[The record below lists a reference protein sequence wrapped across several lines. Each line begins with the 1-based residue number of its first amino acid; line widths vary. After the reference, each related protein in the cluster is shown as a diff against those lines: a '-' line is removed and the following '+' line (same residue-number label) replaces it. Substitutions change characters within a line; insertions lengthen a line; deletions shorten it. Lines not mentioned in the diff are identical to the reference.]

1 MKMSEYEF
9 TQSEN
14 KQFLTY
20 TQRLILLSISLLFAG
35 LIMLVQGLIP
45 PENWGDFATGIV
57 LVLMGIA
64 LLIPVYNL
72 QNVTVTTGNDVA
84 ELMKGFT
91 ILSRGFT
98 FVIVAAVALLVGI
111 GFEYYEIFF
120 G

>member
-1 MKMSEYEF
+1 
-9 TQSEN
+9 
-14 KQFLTY
+14 
-20 TQRLILLSISLLFAG
+20 
-35 LIMLVQGLIP
+35 
-45 PENWGDFATGIV
+45 
-57 LVLMGIA
+57 
-64 LLIPVYNL
+64 
-72 QNVTVTTGNDVA
+72 VTAGNDVA